1 MALYQR
7 DDSARVLHCVR
18 LYLHLLAH
26 QGAESREDGLEPY
39 TRTEGSTKGNFLG
52 NHRLL
57 A

>member
-39 TRTEGSTKGNFLG
+39 TRTEGSTKRNFLG
-52 NHRLL
+52 NYRLL
-57 A
+57 T

>member
-7 DDSARVLHCVR
+7 DDSARVLHCVW

-26 QGAESREDGLEPY
+26 QGAESRENGVEPC
-39 TRTEGSTKGNFLG
+39 TRTEGSAKGNFLG
-52 NHRLL
+52 DHRLL